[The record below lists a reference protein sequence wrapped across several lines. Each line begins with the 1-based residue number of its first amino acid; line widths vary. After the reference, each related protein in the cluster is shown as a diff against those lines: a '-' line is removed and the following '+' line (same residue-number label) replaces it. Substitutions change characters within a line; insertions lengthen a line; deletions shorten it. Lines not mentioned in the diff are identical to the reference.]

1 MENNYETDFKAK
13 VALSTPNE
21 AVEIGRFMSRVYGWM
36 TLGILM
42 SGLVAW
48 QVSQNPD
55 LALSIVQNRPLFWGL
70 FLAQL
75 GSVMFLTAAI
85 NRISSAVAGFIYFAY
100 AALTGLTLSIIFLMY
115 TSSSILSMFILTAG
129 AFGGLSLFG
138 FVTKR
143 DLGPVGSFCM
153 MGLFGMI
160 GVSIISMFF
169 PSIMG
174 GSGSMI
180 FGCIGVLVFAGLT
193 AYDTQKIKGYHQ
205 LGSEGTESDKKS
217 AIVGALMLYLDFIN
231 LFLSLLRIFG
241 RRR

>member
-1 MENNYETDFKAK
+1 
-13 VALSTPNE
+13 
-21 AVEIGRFMSRVYGWM
+21 
-36 TLGILM
+36 M

-55 LALSIVQNRPLFWGL
+55 MAMSIVQNRPVFWTLFIL
-70 FLAQL
+70 QL

-85 NRISSAVAGFIYFAY
+85 NRISSTVAGLVYFAY

-115 TSSSILSMFILTAG
+115 TSASIFSMFLLTG
-129 AFGGLSLFG
+129 FAFSGLSAVGYL
-138 FVTKR
+138 TKK
-143 DLGPVGSFCM
+143 DLGPVGSFCT
-153 MGLFGMI
+153 MGLFGML
-160 GVSIISMFF
+160 GVALVSMFF
-169 PSIMG
+169 PSIME
-174 GSGSMI
+174 GSGSVI
-180 FGCIGVLVFAGLT
+180 FGAVGVLVFAGLT

-205 LGSEGTESDKKS
+205 LGTEGTEANKKS